1 MSLRPC
7 HCISQPRLWPSWP
20 TRSWRKSHLSW
31 VECYNRQGN
40 WHFNH
45 LESTW
50 CFFVQSLQSFLKQ
63 SWVFEWDGWIDSVL
77 TSDNSAW
84 QRCIDVSL
92 FTLHSSSH
100 FDHGLS
106 LHSDDFS
113 AKPNGTTHFAVGVH
127 RHNTCLR
134 PGGWAGYCQGGWLWW
149 FQG

>member
-20 TRSWRKSHLSW
+20 TRSWRKSHLCL
-31 VECYNRQGN
+31 VECYNRQEK

-50 CFFVQSLQSFLKQ
+50 CFFLQPFLKQ
-63 SWVFEWDGWIDSVL
+63 SWVFEWDCWIDSVL

-92 FTLHSSSH
+92 YIYCTLHSSSH

-106 LHSDDFS
+106 LHCDHALGCWCAS
-113 AKPNGTTHFAVGVH
+113 TQHLFAARRVS
-127 RHNTCLR
+127 
-134 PGGWAGYCQGGWLWW
+134 WLLSRWVAMVVPRVVQVSW
-149 FQG
+149 L